1 MKYIRLVA
9 RILVALVFLFSG
21 FVKGIDPL
29 GSTYKFVDYF
39 EAFGMP
45 FLEPIALPLAILLN
59 ALEFALGFGLL
70 LNVKMRFNAW
80 LVLLFMSFF
89 TILTFILAIYNPV
102 SDCGC
107 FGDALILTNWQTFWK
122 NLIIMIPVLI
132 IFFQRNNF
140 HSGCSQNRQW
150 LVWSI
155 GPILMLLISWYN
167 YRHLPII
174 DFRPYHTGT
183 HIPSK
188 MEIPEGAPQPEYE
201 TRLIYE
207 KDGKQKEFTLENLPD
222 STWSWVA
229 TENKK
234 IKEGYQPPI
243 HDFAI
248 STLDGV
254 DVTDDMLQYDGFTL
268 LVIAYD
274 LTHTNKEAMTD
285 IYSLFEQCRAENSCK
300 FMVLTSSLN
309 STIESFNKET
319 NTHLPYYNADEITL
333 KTIIRANPG
342 VMVVKNGVIMD
353 KWHYNDM
360 PEFEELEESYFANPV
375 YTTHN
380 TY

>member
-9 RILVALVFLFSG
+9 RLLVALVFLFSG

-45 FLEPIALPLAILLN
+45 FLEPIALPLAVLLN
-59 ALEFALGFGLL
+59 ALEFGLGFGLL

-102 SDCGC
+102 TDCGC
-107 FGDALILTNWQTFWK
+107 FGDAIILTNWETFWK

-132 IFFQRNNF
+132 IFFQRNKYTSS
-140 HSGCSQNRQW
+140 HTPQRQW
-150 LVWSI
+150 LAWSMGVI
-155 GPILMLLISWYN
+155 FMLLISWYN

-207 KDGKQKEFTLENLPD
+207 KDGQQKEFTLENLPD

-254 DVTDDMLQYDGFTL
+254 DVTDNMLQYDGFTL
-268 LVIAYD
+268 LVVAYD
-274 LTHTNKEAMTD
+274 LTRANKEAMKEL
-285 IYSLFEQCRAENSCK
+285 YSFYEQCRAEKSCK

-309 STIESFNKET
+309 STIESFNNET
-319 NTHLPYYNADEITL
+319 NTQLPFYNADEITL
-333 KTIIRANPG
+333 KTIVRANPG
-342 VMVVKNGVIMD
+342 ILLLKNGVIMD
-353 KWHYNDM
+353 KWHHNDM
-360 PEFEELEESYFANPV
+360 PAFDQLSEQYFANPV
-375 YTTHN
+375 YTN
-380 TY
+380 LNSD